1 MVKEIQEYPELKPE
15 LKEAIN
21 NGSLVIF
28 LGAGA
33 SRYVGCKSWNVL
45 ANELI
50 DKCHSLGYINYH
62 ETDVLKSYPNQKKK
76 ISIAY
81 GILKDKDENAFFE
94 VFNGSLKW
102 EIEKGKKNIY
112 DYLTV
117 LSKTFVTTNADTC
130 IDEHFIPSD
139 VIYDFSDN
147 EKVSFNK
154 VYHIHGH
161 KEHKESLVFTV
172 EQYLARYRIEPE
184 NKYLNFLNDLFGNYT
199 VLFIGYGLEE
209 FELLDYLTIKARI
222 DKSRKHHYAL
232 MPYYSFEK
240 RIADYDQIYYEAMNI
255 EVIPYAM
262 DNKGYDQLIEI
273 IDNWGNKT
281 SFVKQIDT
289 ELTKFFS
296 QDYFTDD
303 DIHRIMEI
311 ITIDKSFFSCFLRLC
326 NKKPA
331 MTVYL
336 IKPLYDYGF
345 FNPKHNC
352 EYWEIL
358 SFLFSFVRCYK
369 GESAKE
375 AVEYFIKILDE
386 NTKLTEDRV
395 NSYRTDNAF
404 LELIFTLEE
413 DKISENYL
421 SFVEKLFKGKT
432 DTFDLSYTL
441 TYFVVPSVLTFSN
454 KKIIKRIIEI
464 VFSYVE
470 DDNKVF
476 VSSVVG
482 ASFLKTLIQNNF
494 EKICVIIGDDFLNII
509 LKIIS
514 SMRIQQIQIIIP
526 KNYKSSYPVID
537 DSFYNISLFNILVWL
552 VKKFNKHDVVI
563 SLLDDSNQ
571 TLQECGKKL
580 KEALSQVEE
589 GYTDSLEDVCDVND
603 DVISNDLTSLPL
615 DEFFAKMKEAKNKNA
630 FAHKVELWVLAH
642 LEKEVLDR
650 FSSVDL
656 VYLDSITSGLESLVR
671 SNKPEDNFEK
681 KIPFMLDFFKTLLS
695 HVYSKDEENLKSE
708 FVWLHK
714 NICNFVSDYVEK
726 YIYTI
731 TAEQFVILKDIVTI
745 IYTHLHSFS
754 IENTSAFGYAATLLN
769 SEAGTCYKALFS
781 LQVYC
786 FEVKKQC
793 DVQIREIF
801 NEEIRKK
808 HSTEFFTLIGEKFN
822 YLYFYDK
829 DWINDNY
836 FSLVDLNNHLLYRAF
851 CSGYFYTPYQITKEV
866 YDFLQENNFFA
877 DLLNSNFVDN
887 EYFKKLSNIAYVL
900 CMRNI
905 EKVDDNNSLAYRII
919 HSAKKQFLNAIIDC
933 FASLHNSKYFD
944 KVLLIWQECITV
956 LRPYKDNIDY
966 NEVIIKLLHFIN
978 SIPKID
984 EKFFDLISF
993 SIRYIPNYQVEQFI
1007 LPKFLELYKG
1017 SESNRE
1023 NIEKIIVAFSQKGTF
1038 FSNYDNKFSE
1048 IFLLIIENNKTTA
1061 EEIATVYY
1069 RHGDGTY
1076 MDLLNGGT
1084 KTQWEKIL

>member
-1 MVKEIQEYPELKPE
+1 MGKEIQEYPELKPE

-130 IDEHFIPSD
+130 IDEHFVPSD

-209 FELLDYLTIKARI
+209 FELLDYLTIKAKI

-336 IKPLYDYGF
+336 IKPLYDCGF
-345 FNPKHNC
+345 FNPKNNC
-352 EYWEIL
+352 EYWDVL

-589 GYTDSLEDVCDVND
+589 EYTDSLEDITEVCDAND
-603 DVISNDLTSLPL
+603 DAILNDLTSFSV
-615 DEFFAKMKEAKNKNA
+615 DEIFIKMEEVKNKYA

-642 LEKEVLDR
+642 LEKEILDR
-650 FSSVDL
+650 FVSVDL

-671 SNKPEDNFEK
+671 NNKLEDNFEK
-681 KIPFMLDFFKTLLS
+681 KIPFILDFFTSVLS
-695 HVYSKDEENLKSE
+695 CVYSKDEKKSKSE
-708 FVWLHK
+708 LVWLHK
-714 NICNFVSDYVEK
+714 NICNFVSDYIENNI
-726 YIYTI
+726 YIVQS
-731 TAEQFVILKDIVTI
+731 EQFDILKKIIITI
-745 IYTHLHSFS
+745 YHHLYSFNM
-754 IENTSAFGYAATLLN
+754 EDTSAFGYASTLLN
-769 SEAGTCYKALFS
+769 SEAGTCFESLFS
-781 LQVYC
+781 LQRYC

-793 DVQIREIF
+793 DLQIKNIF
-801 NEEIRKK
+801 DEQVRKK
-808 HSTEFFTLIGEKFN
+808 NSTEFFTLIGKSFN
-822 YLYFYDK
+822 YLYSYDK
-829 DWINDNY
+829 DWIRNNY
-836 FSLVDLNNHLLYRAF
+836 LNLVDINDSVLFRSF
-851 CSGYFYTPYQITKEV
+851 CCGYFYTQYQITKEC
-866 YDFLQENNFFA
+866 YEFLKEQGFFSV
-877 DLLNSNFVDN
+877 LLNSNFEDS
-887 EYFKKLSNIAYVL
+887 EYFMRLSNIAYVI
-900 CMRNI
+900 CIRNI
-905 EKVDDNNSLAYRII
+905 EEVNDKNSLIYRIV
-919 HSAKKQFLNAIIDC
+919 HTAKKQFLNSIIDY
-933 FASLHNSKYFD
+933 FSSQHNSKYFD
-944 KVLLIWQECITV
+944 KVV
-956 LRPYKDNIDY
+956 LVWSDCVSVLESYKDNADY
-966 NEVIIKLLHFIN
+966 NELIIKLLHFIN
-978 SIPKID
+978 CIPRID
-984 EKFFDLISF
+984 GQIFNLIAF

-1007 LPKFLELYKG
+1007 LPRFLELYKG

-1023 NIEKIIVAFSQKGTF
+1023 NIEKIILTFSQKGTF
-1038 FSNYDNKFSE
+1038 FSDYDKKFSE
-1048 IFLLIIENNKTTA
+1048 IFLLIIENNKITA

-1076 MDLLNGGT
+1076 MDLLNEGT
-1084 KTQWEKIL
+1084 KLK